1 MTYTLKRSKGGIRA
15 EKTYEFNIGGKTS
28 RKSTARVQPKTVN
41 RKVAKAVRSKA
52 TGRTAVKRKTATA
65 IARPEM
71 RIHTIRSEKRIP
83 MPLGIL
89 FTSFA
94 CTVMFMYIIFNMVQ
108 ISEQNREINVMKAE
122 LSLLTEKKKD
132 RERDLEMKN
141 DLRYIEQ
148 YAVDEL
154 GMVKSDQLA
163 RQYVNI
169 ENEDKIEIMADT
181 EIDPSGYESGLM
193 AMARSAGTKLSE
205 LWEYIS

>member
-1 MTYTLKRSKGGIRA
+1 MTYTLKRSKGGIKA
-15 EKTYEFNIGGKTS
+15 EKTYEFNISDKPRTQSKAISKTGRKSVRYKAARPAAAIGKTE
-28 RKSTARVQPKTVN
+28 A
-41 RKVAKAVRSKA
+41 AKP
-52 TGRTAVKRKTATA
+52 
-65 IARPEM
+65 RPAA
-71 RIHTIRSEKRIP
+71 RIHTIRADRRIP
-83 MPLGIL
+83 MPLGII

-108 ISEQNREINVMKAE
+108 ISEQSREINVMKAE
-122 LSLLTEKKKD
+122 LSVLSEEKKD
-132 RERDLEMKN
+132 RERALEMKN

-169 ENEDKIEIMADT
+169 ENEDKIEIVSDT
-181 EIDPSGYESGLM
+181 KTDQDRNDGSLM
-193 AMARSAGTKLSE
+193 ALARSAGAKLSE